1 VKQVWATKE
10 FKAHRTGSIQKMS
23 QPELPP
29 LLREQLARYDQTQQ
43 NLQAV
48 LAQKQQVEMELGET
62 EKALEELAKAGD
74 SEAVYKFAGNL
85 LVRVKKDDVMKELTE
100 KKELAN
106 TRKMVLAKQ
115 ETRFRESL
123 KDLQTKIDDA
133 VKPKASQAQPPGDA

>member
-1 VKQVWATKE
+1 L
-10 FKAHRTGSIQKMS
+10 S

-48 LAQKQQVEMELGET
+48 LAQKQQVELELGET
-62 EKALEELAKAGD
+62 EKALEELGKASD
-74 SEAVYKFAGNL
+74 SEAIYKFAGNL
-85 LVRVKKDDVMKELTE
+85 LVKVKKEDVVKELNE

-123 KDLQTKIDDA
+123 KDLQSKIDDA
-133 VKPKASQAQPPGDA
+133 VKTKPSQLQPPGDA

>member
-1 VKQVWATKE
+1 
-10 FKAHRTGSIQKMS
+10 MS

-29 LLREQLARYDQTQQ
+29 IIREQLARFDQTQQ

-48 LAQKQQVEMELGET
+48 MAQKQQVELELSET
-62 EKALEELAKAGD
+62 EKALEELQKAAD

-85 LVRVKKDDVMKELTE
+85 LVKVKKEEVMKELNE

-115 ETRFRESL
+115 ETRFKESL
-123 KDLQTKIDDA
+123 RDLQTKIDEA
-133 VKPKASQAQPPGDA
+133 VRGKQSQAQPPGDA